1 VGLFFHG
8 NNHLFHANGLHE
20 KLFITHGIASRKFH
34 FCAISLLQKYFFL
47 ISNQLLGKNVFIFYE
62 ALLWVRL
69 INVTF
74 VG

>member
-34 FCAISLLQKYFFL
+34 FCAISLLQKYFF
-47 ISNQLLGKNVFIFYE
+47 SNIKPAFRKKCFYF
-62 ALLWVRL
+62 L
-69 INVTF
+69 
-74 VG
+74 